1 MESIDIIRELENA
14 AVVVMA
20 PPTAVSS
27 EERHN
32 AEQIFLQFR
41 KTRTPYELGKKILE
55 TCKVDYVLFEAAV
68 TIKEAIIREW
78 ALLKKEDIDSL
89 CSFLLCCA
97 MERADLQH
105 YVREQLLQVI
115 AIVFK
120 LGTLDDID
128 ARLKLVDGLKQ
139 LLASGNVAME
149 LTCSSIIKAL
159 LTEYS
164 ITKQSTNFGM
174 SLEFHSKCKKSFETK
189 DLLTIFMMTIQTLQK
204 YANKEIKSL
213 TRQDQA
219 VFNRFLSLAEQIFHW
234 EFLCGNPLSQLRI
247 PCLNETMQKVIFKPN
262 KSWQEIIL
270 NPSLLELFFKL
281 QLISISH
288 SELSHHCMQCLVQLA
303 SVTGA
308 VFSSDEHSVNYLAK
322 YMTCLLSI
330 INVHHWSGH
339 EALGLSNIF
348 FRIADIFPIK
358 ILILIPRELLFQF
371 FDGMTFLTCSFL
383 EASVHAEDDFDN
395 EYGEA
400 ANILLDGWMSLVS
413 HADNFPNGVFVEH
426 SLKIVSIYLNVHLA
440 PPHGI
445 RKPENITNEIDCDLV
460 EIDRIAYVD
469 ELSNIGHLARQCL
482 MHILPVL
489 HEKFQVRIQQLNKLL
504 QSVKQADKIFDR
516 NNATS
521 LFEDLHWLLMVT
533 SFILT
538 HNDVSESPQI
548 PSEVIDFTKH
558 FLTTQCNSIGH
569 SVNYLMSEGN
579 EGDIHQVDPVISLFK
594 SVVNLIKIQ
603 MEFSKSS
610 LTHLLSPELASTSL
624 WFLKRWTQGY
634 LSYSEVF
641 DTDQTL
647 SACFKSHSS
656 CGMFFV
662 KLVLDVVLVFLSA
675 WSAEPQTTDDA
686 VKLLIQLLSN
696 KSRMDVC
703 LSFPTIHLLA
713 EKFVNNTPDIVSL
726 TPSVNRQ
733 LVQALMRA
741 YSTSENNSEKPMVHN
756 KILLSIVNR
765 YKELRSNPQ
774 FMQISQQPA
783 VRETIV
789 QTFECIRGLTIAST
803 TEFGNL
809 LFEEILPIL
818 QDAVKLFQLYN
829 NFVEIIVVILEM
841 FLDVVESLLC
851 VLNKTSSNL
860 LCKVC
865 IDMMT
870 EYSKFNLGKQVIDS
884 TSEEDKYADIL
895 LLMRILTRI
904 LSKDYLDLGPDDDK
918 HSEATSIVE
927 VVLFGLHLIIPLI
940 NQELMRFPNL
950 SSEYFKLVTFV
961 CEVYPEKMKILPD
974 VLFRN
979 FMASIQ
985 MAVDDYSPDTAKCA
999 LDALSSLAKYCYN
1012 ECDTKDPV
1020 NQPLYSA
1027 LKEFLKVVFRNVVL
1041 AQFDVDLIEPSSECL
1056 FLLICCHQEEYLMLA
1071 NDLIAQQHVTNET
1084 FRLKLTEAF
1093 NILTPNNLKL
1103 SPNRQ
1108 SLRQFRKNLEV
1119 FLQNVKGFLCF
1130 K

>member
-579 EGDIHQVDPVISLFK
+579 EGDIHQVDPVISLFT

-696 KSRMDVC
+696 KSRSIDGSRVE
-703 LSFPTIHLLA
+703 T
-713 EKFVNNTPDIVSL
+713 
-726 TPSVNRQ
+726 
-733 LVQALMRA
+733 
-741 YSTSENNSEKPMVHN
+741 Y
-756 KILLSIVNR
+756 KILL
-765 YKELRSNPQ
+765 
-774 FMQISQQPA
+774 A
-783 VRETIV
+783 VVYQCESS
-789 QTFECIRGLTIAST
+789 CD
-803 TEFGNL
+803 NL
-809 LFEEILPIL
+809 
-818 QDAVKLFQLYN
+818 V
-829 NFVEIIVVILEM
+829 
-841 FLDVVESLLC
+841 DVVCCDNLVDVVCCDNLIDVVC
-851 VLNKTSSNL
+851 CDNLVDVVCCDNLTSSNL

-1027 LKEFLKVVFRNVVL
+1027 LKEFLKVEL
-1041 AQFDVDLIEPSSECL
+1041 DVSYFISE
-1056 FLLICCHQEEYLMLA
+1056 
-1071 NDLIAQQHVTNET
+1071 
-1084 FRLKLTEAF
+1084 TE
-1093 NILTPNNLKL
+1093 
-1103 SPNRQ
+1103 
-1108 SLRQFRKNLEV
+1108 
-1119 FLQNVKGFLCF
+1119 
-1130 K
+1130 